1 MKVQSVKCPNCLA
14 PLKYKEGMA
23 SVKCEYCGNILILK
37 EEEGERSIQEL
48 SFEGK
53 GPIYTCFVPKD
64 WHAIV
69 SEMGDEESNL
79 APLVLAVLLS
89 NRKNDKTITF
99 VPFSYHN
106 NVAPLMNG
114 LGSLYNK
121 QTTGVHYSKVN
132 IPSLVNTRLWHD
144 IDTLV
149 EERFQELLPATY
161 KVTKKK
167 IDFFDDLLVKSCN
180 SFKDQAVGQTKQML
194 NPEYAGYEIEIDH
207 NGEKQKGYY
216 VVAALS
222 PEIKE
227 KKEET
232 DTKGFMGMLKKGF
245 NTLKDQ
251 MTPKYWMRCYDGL
264 FVNIEDKEMVHTF
277 IENIQFTPLYFKL
290 SQERL
295 IRIQQ
300 MINQTNQ
307 NVQNAQMRMA
317 AERQASQNRMWNT
330 INQTQNEISD
340 IQHSMYQNTS
350 DTMDRVRSGW
360 SEAIREVNSYDTLG
374 GNRVEADLS
383 FDHVYQNNDTFVG
396 VSGGT
401 LDNSD
406 FTELDKHEW

>member
-1 MKVQSVKCPNCLA
+1 MKVQTIKCPSCLA

-23 SVKCEYCGNILILK
+23 SVKCEYCGNSVILK
-37 EEEGERSIQEL
+37 EEAGERSIQEL

-53 GPIYTCFVPKD
+53 GPVFTCFVPKD

-69 SEMGDEESNL
+69 AEMGDEESRL

-89 NRKNDKTITF
+89 NRKNDKSITF

-106 NVAPLMNG
+106 NAQPLMG
-114 LGSLYNK
+114 GLYN
-121 QTTGVHYSKVN
+121 QPRPGVHYSKVN
-132 IPSLVNTRLWHD
+132 VPSLINTRIWHD
-144 IDTLV
+144 IDTLA
-149 EERFQELLPATY
+149 EERFQELLPQSC

-167 IDFFDDLLVKSCN
+167 TKYFDELLLKSCN
-180 SFKDQAVGQTKQML
+180 SFKDQALGQVRQNL
-194 NPEYAGYEIEIDH
+194 NPTYAGYEIEIEH

-216 VVAALS
+216 VVAALA
-222 PEIKE
+222 PEEKE
-227 KKEET
+227 KKEEPQQS
-232 DTKGFMGMLKKGF
+232 GFMGMLKKGF
-245 NTLKDQ
+245 NTIKDQ
-251 MTPKYWMRCYDGL
+251 MTPKYWMRCYDCL
-264 FVNIEDKEMVHTF
+264 LVNTEDKEMAQTF
-277 IENIQFTPLYFKL
+277 IENMQFTPMYFKL

-295 IRIQQ
+295 MQIQQ

-317 AERQASQNRMWNT
+317 MDRQASQNRMWNT

-340 IQHSMYQNTS
+340 IQHSMYESTS
-350 DTMDRVRSGW
+350 ATMDNVRNGW

-383 FDHVYQNNDTFVG
+383 YDHVYQNNDTFVG

-406 FTELDKHEW
+406 YTELDKHEW